1 MAEISNV
8 LGSGGYSGGFL
19 GNLTS
24 GLEALQRTDIASKL
38 EAIRQQKAWDR
49 DDKMRN
55 EAFALEMALP
65 KIIEDRRIGLAQ
77 ETAQKADLFTK
88 KLTDVTRKAQA
99 EGRGLSLA
107 EKIALKTERGVLLN
121 ESERAK
127 AFIDALE
134 EGQKF
139 HLQTLQKLDP
149 TQKDEYMN
157 NWSTLYSKMKDPSA
171 SKTLS
176 ASDVMTALQPP
187 EPTSSMVFAQTTKDL
202 IPFVDSAIKAEGG
215 GRTSVDFDKLK
226 KVIASNVD
234 QNSYLYQKGIQE
246 GRWKNVDE
254 MYNQMAE
261 RIAPSIKTDVVGWKP
276 NEPTEK
282 EKFGG
287 IIGTATAANVSGS
300 TPNYTTENA
309 YITTNWGKPIPITTK
324 EGIGQFTP
332 KQSFPNGMVQGTV
345 KVSRENIGK
354 ERDYTDVENDQLN
367 QPGSRI
373 EITQSDEK
381 GNPTKARLITKSVI
395 ERTEEIP
402 WSKHSEVLG
411 KLDPN
416 MKSYFE
422 SQGIGS
428 RQEQKQGKIP
438 MERTSNTVTLKVNG
452 KTYNIPEDKVAKFK
466 ETYPNAK

>member
-1 MAEISNV
+1 MTFISNI
-8 LGSGGYSGGFL
+8 LGSGGAYNASL

-24 GLEALQRTDIASKL
+24 GLEAMQRTEIANKL
-38 EAIRQQKAWDR
+38 QSIQQQKAWDR
-49 DDKMRN
+49 DERMRN

-149 TQKDEYMN
+149 TQKDEYMR
-157 NWSTLYSKMKDPSA
+157 NWSTLYSKMKDPNA

-202 IPFVDSAIKAEGG
+202 LPFVDNAVKAEANGK
-215 GRTSVDFDKLK
+215 TSVDFNVLK

-282 EKFGG
+282 EKFSGFETRYKSSVNKGETTDAYVFDQWGTPVETSFTLPDGKVTSAKMVPLAVKNNGKLEGEFTVNQRVTSEPMSQGEAMLFKQQTGG
-287 IIGTATAANVSGS
+287 SLLPKDENGMYSVSYNQP
-300 TPNYTTENA
+300 TKY
-309 YITTNWGKPIPITTK
+309 TK
-324 EGIGQFTP
+324 EISLSGDVVEKIKRKDPNAAKYIGELEP
-332 KQSFPNGMVQGTV
+332 YPSRVGKQTSTQ
-345 KVSRENIGK
+345 RQNITESEYAKLKKGDTYFFNGK
-354 ERDYTDVENDQLN
+354 EY
-367 QPGSRI
+367 
-373 EITQSDEK
+373 K
-381 GNPTKARLITKSVI
+381 
-395 ERTEEIP
+395 
-402 WSKHSEVLG
+402 
-411 KLDPN
+411 
-416 MKSYFE
+416 
-422 SQGIGS
+422 
-428 RQEQKQGKIP
+428 KQ
-438 MERTSNTVTLKVNG
+438 
-452 KTYNIPEDKVAKFK
+452 
-466 ETYPNAK
+466 

>member
-1 MAEISNV
+1 MAFINNI
-8 LGSGGYSGGFL
+8 LGSGGFNTPAL

-24 GLEALQRTDIASKL
+24 GLEALQRTEIANKL
-38 EAIRQQKAWDR
+38 QSLQQQKAWDR
-49 DDKMRN
+49 DEKMRN

-77 ETAQKADLFTK
+77 ETAQKADEFTK
-88 KLTDVTRKAQA
+88 KLTEVTRKAQT

-149 TQKDEYMN
+149 TQKDEYMR
-157 NWSTLYSKMKDPSA
+157 NWSTLYSKMKDPNA

-202 IPFVDSAIKAEGG
+202 LPFIDNAVKAEANGK
-215 GRTSVDFDKLK
+215 TSVDFNVLK

-234 QNSYLYQKGIQE
+234 QNSYLYQKGVQE
-246 GRWKNVDE
+246 GRWNNVDE

-287 IIGTATAANVSGS
+287 FGGTYKSAVSGENVSNSYIFDQWG
-300 TPNYTTENA
+300 TPIETSFTLPDGRVTSA
-309 YITTNWGKPIPITTK
+309 KMTPLAIKPNSKLEAEFTVTQRVISDPMSQ
-324 EGIGQFTP
+324 GQALFLKQQTGGTVLP
-332 KQSFPNGMVQGTV
+332 KDENGMYSVSYNQPTKYTDEVQLSPDAIEKIKRRDPNAAKYIGELEPYPTRV
-345 KVSRENIGK
+345 GKQETSQKQNITESEYAKLKKGDTFFFNGK
-354 ERDYTDVENDQLN
+354 EH
-367 QPGSRI
+367 
-373 EITQSDEK
+373 K
-381 GNPTKARLITKSVI
+381 
-395 ERTEEIP
+395 
-402 WSKHSEVLG
+402 
-411 KLDPN
+411 
-416 MKSYFE
+416 
-422 SQGIGS
+422 
-428 RQEQKQGKIP
+428 KQ
-438 MERTSNTVTLKVNG
+438 
-452 KTYNIPEDKVAKFK
+452 
-466 ETYPNAK
+466 